1 MHIDGQLALLG
12 AVPLFALGV
21 EVAGMQAMRMVV
33 SRFQGIEALRIQ
45 VDHVHLQRVMPQ
57 LLGGLS
63 GQMCIEGAGL
73 GVGKQDQGTHGARCS
88 RSVRPSS
95 RCRHAPAITH
105 LEVTMAF
112 PGDVY
117 AADCSA
123 RDALALISGKWVML
137 LLPALAQGPLR
148 NGALLRK
155 IEGISQKVLT
165 QTLRQLER
173 NGLVERCDRG
183 SKPLHVEYRLTEVA
197 RGLVETLSA
206 LDRWAEHNFPALD
219 AARERFD
226 AR

>member
-1 MHIDGQLALLG
+1 
-12 AVPLFALGV
+12 
-21 EVAGMQAMRMVV
+21 
-33 SRFQGIEALRIQ
+33 
-45 VDHVHLQRVMPQ
+45 
-57 LLGGLS
+57 
-63 GQMCIEGAGL
+63 
-73 GVGKQDQGTHGARCS
+73 
-88 RSVRPSS
+88 
-95 RCRHAPAITH
+95 
-105 LEVTMAF
+105 MAY

-173 NGLVERCDRG
+173 NGLVERCELG
-183 SKPLHVEYRLTEVA
+183 SKPMHVEYRLTEVA
-197 RGLVETLSA
+197 RGLVDTLSA